1 MEEDILLGYN
11 PERERR
17 LERRALGRYLAAV
30 GFTMLVFLLAA
41 LSTSLPVGLL
51 RGYWQNRGVP
61 VTQTMMQLVNMAS
74 YCYSLLLPLLFMVLF
89 QGPGRTSRPLFPL
102 DTSYPV
108 ASSMSVLT
116 AMPNPSALSLL
127 LGTP

>member
-74 YCYSLLLPLLFMVLF
+74 YC
-89 QGPGRTSRPLFPL
+89 
-102 DTSYPV
+102 
-108 ASSMSVLT
+108 
-116 AMPNPSALSLL
+116 
-127 LGTP
+127 

>member
-1 MEEDILLGYN
+1 
-11 PERERR
+11 
-17 LERRALGRYLAAV
+17 
-30 GFTMLVFLLAA
+30 MLVFLLAA

-102 DTSYPV
+102 ARPRRSG
-108 ASSMSVLT
+108 AKLT
-116 AMPNPSALSLL
+116 EGRNPGIKKLRSAAGSAGGLSAVFHLFHRL
-127 LGTP
+127 PQ

>member
-89 QGPGRTSRPLFPL
+89 QGPGGGSPP
-102 DTSYPV
+102 PV
-108 ASSMSVLT
+108 TRGPAPGGVLLT
-116 AMPNPSALSLL
+116 GIG
-127 LGTP
+127 LGVWGGGPEAQA